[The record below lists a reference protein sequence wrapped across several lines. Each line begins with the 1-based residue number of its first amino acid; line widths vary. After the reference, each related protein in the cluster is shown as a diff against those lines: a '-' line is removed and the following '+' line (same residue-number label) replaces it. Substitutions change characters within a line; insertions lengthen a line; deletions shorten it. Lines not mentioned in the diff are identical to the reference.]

1 MNIDFLDKIVTI
13 KDIPKESPFEPCL
26 IENNEKQIG
35 EICTFLQSDSKL
47 LLVNG
52 FKGTG
57 KTSIINFVSTF
68 LSDKTLVLKY
78 NCFETTILDDML
90 LSFFETFRN
99 YTLMGKIIPPRIK
112 TENFTQKINSYFNT
126 IHSPIV
132 IILESF
138 EEILKS
144 NKSEILSF
152 IKHLLKLANVKIIIT
167 TRKIEPEDFE
177 DTEYE
182 KTTCLALT
190 KPIFEKFLKNN
201 GIKHIGLLS
210 NELYK
215 HSKGY
220 RNDKCFS
227 L

>member
-152 IKHLLKLANVKIIIT
+152 IKHLFKLDSIYSFKIIVQ
-167 TRKIEPEDFE
+167 
-177 DTEYE
+177 
-182 KTTCLALT
+182 
-190 KPIFEKFLKNN
+190 
-201 GIKHIGLLS
+201 LS
-210 NELYK
+210 
-215 HSKGY
+215 H
-220 RNDKCFS
+220 
-227 L
+227 